1 MINEK
6 IQDAFNDQLNAEL
19 YSSYLYLSMA
29 AYFQSLNLEGF
40 ANWMRCQ
47 AQEEIVHAM
56 KFYNFINERAG
67 RVLLSVIEGP
77 PVGWDSPLAAF
88 EDAYRHEEK
97 VTGLINTLVDLAIQ
111 EKDHAANAFL
121 QWFVNE
127 QVEEESSVDAVVHQ
141 LNLAGDQGSGL
152 FMIDRELA
160 TRVFV
165 MPPAQGAE

>member
-19 YSSYLYLSMA
+19 YSSYLYLAMA

-47 AQEEIVHAM
+47 AQEEILHAM
-56 KFYNFINERAG
+56 KFYSFINERAG
-67 RVLLSVIEGP
+67 RVVLSAIEGP
-77 PVGWDSPLAAF
+77 PTAWDSPLAAF

-97 VTGLINTLVDLAIQ
+97 ITGLINGLVDLAIQ

-141 LNLAGDQGSGL
+141 LNLAGGQGSGL

-165 MPPAQGAE
+165 FPPAQGAE